1 MVVASSTPISPGNYK
16 YITINNMQKDELLD
30 LDVIK
35 IVQQENKNA
44 CLDGHFDWQ
53 LLFVMLY

>member
-1 MVVASSTPISPGNYK
+1 
-16 YITINNMQKDELLD
+16 MQKDELLD

-44 CLDGHFDWQ
+44 CLDSYFNWQ

>member
-16 YITINNMQKDELLD
+16 YITINDMQKDEL

-44 CLDGHFDWQ
+44 CLDGHFD
-53 LLFVMLY
+53 

>member
-30 LDVIK
+30 LHVIK

-44 CLDGHFDWQ
+44 CLDGHFD
-53 LLFVMLY
+53 